1 MDNIVNMN
9 DGLAKS
15 LNLIQTKLRVEKGHT
30 NNFGRYDYRNLSDI
44 LEKLKPLL
52 EETGTSVIITD
63 TVECVNGFNYIK
75 ATVTL
80 TDGNDSI
87 SSTGWARE
95 SVTKKGMDDS
105 QITGATSSYARKYA
119 CNGLFAIDDTKDAD
133 AMDNREQTINGWF
146 TPSQGHVT
154 VEQWVKIDRLSRD
167 AAFKGTGKS
176 KKVIE
181 FIKTNPTE
189 PEVDKAIESLEKQIK
204 AHTSGL
210 KKKGVI

>member
-87 SSTGWARE
+87 SSTAGVFTQERSSGAN
-95 SVTKKGMDDS
+95 D
-105 QITGATSSYARKYA
+105 ITGLA
-119 CNGLFAIDDTKDAD
+119 
-133 AMDNREQTINGWF
+133 F
-146 TPSQGHVT
+146 TTTFS
-154 VEQWVKIDRLSRD
+154 
-167 AAFKGTGKS
+167 F
-176 KKVIE
+176 
-181 FIKTNPTE
+181 
-189 PEVDKAIESLEKQIK
+189 
-204 AHTSGL
+204 
-210 KKKGVI
+210 